1 MRLLLQHLAPRL
13 CAALLWLTCWEH
25 ALAMQICQLTRAQQ
39 NRSSSEDRGVDT
51 RDRSARGV
59 SSKCAISRSWLNFTN
74 TSPCSFAMLAR
85 LPPRYGWC
93 SLAKADT
100 GAWDKTGVFVVSSSS
115 SAHHFSVQ
123 VSFTRYSPKMFSALN
138 ASTGT
143 RKSGASP
150 TPGKHQRSR
159 CRAPHTLTYGCL
171 RCASASS
178 S

>member
-1 MRLLLQHLAPRL
+1 MSDHTTGAGPLEDAARLQARPHKRWAVRSAVITKKPRTGLQEVAQTAQPPNLFIVRLLLHHSAPRL

-25 ALAMQICQLTRAQQ
+25 ALVMQICQLTRVQE

-59 SSKCAISRSWLNFTN
+59 SSKCAISRSWLNFTD

-100 GAWDKTGVFVVSSSS
+100 GAWDKTRFFVVSSSS
-115 SAHHFSVQ
+115 YAHLFLS
-123 VSFTRYSPKMFSALN
+123 
-138 ASTGT
+138 
-143 RKSGASP
+143 
-150 TPGKHQRSR
+150 
-159 CRAPHTLTYGCL
+159 C
-171 RCASASS
+171 
-178 S
+178 